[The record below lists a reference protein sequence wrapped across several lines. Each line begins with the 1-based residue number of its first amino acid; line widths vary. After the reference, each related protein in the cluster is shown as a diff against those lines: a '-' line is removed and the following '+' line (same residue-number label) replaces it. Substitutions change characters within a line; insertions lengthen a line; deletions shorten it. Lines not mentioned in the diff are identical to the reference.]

1 MKESSILPYGK
12 IDSVD
17 DLGQLVRAYRC
28 EQDAT
33 QTELAAFAGVGV
45 RFISE
50 LENGKPTVELG
61 KVLKVLTT
69 LGLELRAQPRSW
81 QSDRT

>member
-1 MKESSILPYGK
+1 MSEHSILPYGK
-12 IDSVD
+12 ISSVE
-17 DLGQLVRAYRC
+17 DLGHLVRQYRS

-33 QTELAAFAGVGV
+33 QTDLAAFAGVGV

-61 KVLKVLTT
+61 KVLKVLAT
-69 LGLELRAQPRSW
+69 LGLELRVRPRSW
-81 QSDRT
+81 QSDSK